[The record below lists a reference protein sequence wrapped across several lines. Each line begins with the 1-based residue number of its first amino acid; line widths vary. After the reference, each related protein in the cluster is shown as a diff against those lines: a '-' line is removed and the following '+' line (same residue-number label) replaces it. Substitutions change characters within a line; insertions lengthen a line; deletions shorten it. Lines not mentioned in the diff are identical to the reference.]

1 MRRRR
6 LKPETYN
13 LKHRTHILSL
23 CCLLILLAACG
34 RKESASLSAAF
45 PGPGDIPGWEPT
57 GAVEL
62 FDHENL
68 YDLVDGQAEAYFAYA
83 FEQVGVRSYGNAE
96 GAVLRVEVWQLAT
109 PADAYGLFTVN
120 AAGTP
125 VTVGPSGTSVN
136 FVHPE
141 AEATP
146 ATNSGHRYNGDA
158 DPGRRLAFWQD
169 RYLVQVRALQELDD
183 AELRAF
189 AEAVSAALPAG
200 GQRPVLLSRLPSEGL
215 VERSVLFFHEEIS
228 IQDRLWLGGQ
238 NLLELTPQTDGILA
252 RYDLDGAF
260 AHLLLVQYPDTE
272 AAAAGLTALWD
283 GQISDLV
290 VAEAHDNLL
299 GAVFGQVDEAAASEL
314 LAVALGNGQ
323 SNSGTE

>member
-1 MRRRR
+1 
-6 LKPETYN
+6 
-13 LKHRTHILSL
+13 
-23 CCLLILLAACG
+23 
-34 RKESASLSAAF
+34 
-45 PGPGDIPGWEPT
+45 
-57 GAVEL
+57 
-62 FDHENL
+62 
-68 YDLVDGQAEAYFAYA
+68 
-83 FEQVGVRSYGNAE
+83 
-96 GAVLRVEVWQLAT
+96 
-109 PADAYGLFTVN
+109 
-120 AAGTP
+120 
-125 VTVGPSGTSVN
+125 
-136 FVHPE
+136 
-141 AEATP
+141 
-146 ATNSGHRYNGDA
+146 
-158 DPGRRLAFWQD
+158 LAFWQD
-169 RYLVQVRALQELDD
+169 RYLVQVRALPVQREAQRLLQELDD

-189 AEAVSAALPAG
+189 AKAVSAALSADG
-200 GQRPVLLSRLPSEGL
+200 ERPVLLSRLPSEGL
-215 VERSVLFFHEEIS
+215 VERSTLFFHEEIS

-323 SNSGTE
+323 SNSGAE